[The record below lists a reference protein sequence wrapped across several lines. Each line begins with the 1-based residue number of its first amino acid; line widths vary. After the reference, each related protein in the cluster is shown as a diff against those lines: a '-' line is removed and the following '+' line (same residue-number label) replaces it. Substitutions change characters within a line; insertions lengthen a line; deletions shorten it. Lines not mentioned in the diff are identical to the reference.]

1 MEQNEVTPGLR
12 EHYNCE
18 RLVTQHLFT
27 NLFFYL
33 LDKVRDPIT
42 WNSMVSQRSNLGV
55 LCISFSTEPVSS
67 LAHED
72 WFIILSNK
80 ELCGHTERHYS

>member
-1 MEQNEVTPGLR
+1 
-12 EHYNCE
+12 
-18 RLVTQHLFT
+18 
-27 NLFFYL
+27 
-33 LDKVRDPIT
+33 
-42 WNSMVSQRSNLGV
+42 
-55 LCISFSTEPVSS
+55 